1 MSPKAV
7 LHHVNFKTVRMQQ
20 MIEWYGIVIGTT
32 VTFQYPGG
40 AWLTNDSAN
49 HRIALLTVPGLEND
63 PEKIRHTGLHH
74 TAYEYPS
81 LDDLLD
87 EYSRLKEHGITPG
100 GCIDHG
106 MTTSF
111 YYVDP
116 DGNAVE
122 LQVDNFGDWSRST
135 EFMRSAPEFAADPI
149 GTPIDPEQL
158 LAARDAGATPQEL
171 HERGYRGE
179 FMPDAPIET
188 LLPSPPVEA

>member
-87 EYSRLKEHGITPG
+87 EYGRLKEHGITPG

-179 FMPDAPIET
+179 FMPDGPIET

>member
-87 EYSRLKEHGITPG
+87 EYSRLKEHSITPG

-179 FMPDAPIET
+179 FMPDGPIET